1 MIRFLFLLCCILW
14 NPSRVPMFGYQYNPE
29 VLPLL
34 ICFLLCKGFACPPPL
49 SSPQQFDCCI
59 QRSDA
64 SAVCIALI
72 LFLYIHLIVP
82 TSSPDED
89 KLTKLPLTVSP
100 ELTVIKISPL
110 VPDHGDPI
118 DCYVRFILFEMVA
131 PPQQENVW
139 NSVGCRPHLLTHTNC
154 SAKPE
159 Q

>member
-1 MIRFLFLLCCILW
+1 MNDTLLVFTLLCEISFFELHILLSLL
-14 NPSRVPMFGYQYNPE
+14 SRGPIKLNQLRLKN
-29 VLPLL
+29 L
-34 ICFLLCKGFACPPPL
+34 
-49 SSPQQFDCCI
+49 D
-59 QRSDA
+59 
-64 SAVCIALI
+64 
-72 LFLYIHLIVP
+72 IHLIVP